1 LCVVDL
7 PGGMG
12 EAAFPSA
19 GHADAFFMVWRHLLP
34 GFRDPAVAGAEAWQG
49 GEREAFRASPPPP
62 PHTDVVHGALA
73 DKLRARRARAAAEE
87 EARGGRRWGVVRYP
101 YVRLSGMRSF
111 DVERVDDAVLGE
123 GAAGAVAVALAGL
136 CEALAG
142 LAAAHGAAAG
152 PMVGAPVW
160 VVAARRNEGG
170 VVVLVNPEVVE
181 VGPERER
188 GAGSGADDDGETC
201 PCLPGLVFPRAHVLG
216 RRAWVRLRWRTPGM
230 EGVQDGVF
238 RGEEAVHVQRG
249 LDYLGGGLVLDRLDP
264 TFLYSPSGAAVGRAV
279 RAWEAN
285 AWAWGALGTHRAS
298 LAGVL
303 DGEDAGV
310 QDALLDGAP
319 PPALASSFPMWLR
332 ESAAALGAPQ
342 MERSMA
348 FAAYHEAGHAIVAAL
363 LPTSSVGEG
372 GVTVVVS
379 EGRLGGTEV
388 EHWSDPEE
396 DPMSVV
402 HELAVLLAGM
412 AAEERFF
419 GRCDAAPGPC
429 LGLVQDLVEVACLV
443 HDHDAL
449 LREALHTNIPAGY
462 FDEPSTFSR
471 RMGLPHLGCYLGVAA
486 GSKLMAVDCAY
497 TIARDLLR
505 RFPKSHHAIAGR
517 LLSRGHV
524 TDDEVYALL
533 NEENGTA

>member
-1 LCVVDL
+1 
-7 PGGMG
+7 MG
-12 EAAFPSA
+12 QAAFPSA
-19 GHADAFFMVWRHLLP
+19 GHADDFFMVWRHLLP
-34 GFRDPAVAGAEAWQG
+34 GFRDPSVAGSEAWLG
-49 GEREAFRASPPPP
+49 GEREESRRRRDAPGEGEMTS
-62 PHTDVVHGALA
+62 ALSV
-73 DKLRARRARAAAEE
+73 KLREYASSRPRENQ
-87 EARGGRRWGVVRYP
+87 GGRRWGVVRYP
-101 YVRLSGMRSF
+101 YFRLGGMRSH
-111 DVERVDDAVLGE
+111 DVERVSVDDLRKESARELCDALSELAV
-123 GAAGAVAVALAGL
+123 
-136 CEALAG
+136 
-142 LAAAHGAAAG
+142 AHGAAAG

-160 VVAARRNEGG
+160 VVAVRRDSEE

-181 VGPERER
+181 VGPEVR
-188 GAGSGADDDGETC
+188 GALDGHEAC
-201 PCLPGLVFPRAHVLG
+201 PCLPGLRFPRAHVVG
-216 RRAWVRLRWRTPGM
+216 RREWMKMRWSGPSGI
-230 EGVQDGVF
+230 EEEGVF
-238 RGEEAVHVQRG
+238 RGEEAIRVQRG

-264 TFLYSPSGAAVGRAV
+264 AFLYSPAGAGIGRAV
-279 RAWEAN
+279 RRWEAN
-285 AWAWGALGTHRAS
+285 AWAWGAEGTHRAS
-298 LAGVL
+298 LVGIL
-303 DGEDAGV
+303 EGMGGDGATQAE
-310 QDALLDGAP
+310 LLDRGP
-319 PPALASSFPMWLR
+319 PPRSR
-332 ESAAALGAPQ
+332 YNECRQESAADLGAPQ
-342 MERSMA
+342 MERSMT

-372 GVTVVVS
+372 GVTVVVT

-449 LREALHTNIPAGY
+449 LREALHANIPAGY
-462 FDEPSTFSR
+462 FDEPMTFSR
-471 RMGLPHLGCYLGVAA
+471 RMGLPHTAGCYLGVAA
-486 GSKLMAVDCAY
+486 GAKLVAVDCAY
-497 TIARDLLR
+497 TIARDILR